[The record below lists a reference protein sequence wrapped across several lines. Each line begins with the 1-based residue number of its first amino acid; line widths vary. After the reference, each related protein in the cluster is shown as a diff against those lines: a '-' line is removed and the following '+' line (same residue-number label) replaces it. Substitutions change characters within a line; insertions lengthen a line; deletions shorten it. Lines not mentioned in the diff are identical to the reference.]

1 MTGSLTRRPG
11 APPDAV
17 FTLLSSIMDERAKLT
32 DQELREAAAEAGIS
46 PEELRQALVQRSG
59 GAPGHALARSTGNAA
74 APYSAQTRL
83 AQPPEHALEGVR
95 AAIGR
100 QVGHRGHR
108 QGNGDIDILDDRNNI
123 LYRVHADP
131 DGQGGAL
138 VQVRTE
144 RTGSSLALA
153 AIMFATVALGI
164 VALGFFLSTM
174 MVWLGVFL
182 AAAGGAGVFL
192 AAKRGAGGQRH
203 AELVVAQALVEAE
216 EAVPASPGPPR
227 ALPPE

>member
-1 MTGSLTRRPG
+1 MSPGLHAARRLRYCLP
-11 APPDAV
+11 A
-17 FTLLSSIMDERAKLT
+17 MDERAKLT

-59 GAPGHALARSTGNAA
+59 GGSGNALAKSAGTAVAG
-74 APYSAQTRL
+74 YSAQTRL
-83 AQPPEHALEGVR
+83 ALPPERAIEGVR
-95 AAIGR
+95 TAVAR

-108 QGNGDIDILDDRNNI
+108 QGNGDIDILDDRTNM
-123 LYRVHADP
+123 LYRIHADP

-138 VQVRTE
+138 VAVRTE

-153 AIMFATVALGI
+153 AVMFTTVALG
-164 VALGFFLSTM
+164 VTALGFLLSALLM
-174 MVWLGVFL
+174 WLGVGL
-182 AAAGGAGVFL
+182 LVAGGAGVFL
-192 AAKRGAGGQRH
+192 AGGRAAGMQRQ

-216 EAVPASPGPPR
+216 EAVPVGPEAVR

>member
-1 MTGSLTRRPG
+1 M
-11 APPDAV
+11 A
-17 FTLLSSIMDERAKLT
+17 MNERAKLT

-59 GAPGHALARSTGNAA
+59 GPGSALARATGTAVA
-74 APYSAQTRL
+74 GYSAQTRL
-83 AQPPEHALEGVR
+83 ALPPERALEGVR
-95 AAIGR
+95 TAIGR

-108 QGNGDIDILDDRNNI
+108 QGNGDIDILDDRTHM
-123 LYRVHADP
+123 LYRIHADP

-144 RTGSSLALA
+144 RTGSSMALA
-153 AIMFATVALGI
+153 AIMFTTVAVGVI
-164 VALGFFLSTM
+164 ALGFLLSSLM
-174 MVWLGVFL
+174 MWLGVGL
-182 AAAGGAGVFL
+182 LLAGGAGIFL
-192 AAKRGAGGQRH
+192 AGGRASGMQRQ

-216 EAVPASPGPPR
+216 EAIPLTPDPPR

>member
-1 MTGSLTRRPG
+1 MAPRGSTRSVDYASVG
-11 APPDAV
+11 LA
-17 FTLLSSIMDERAKLT
+17 MDERVKLT

-59 GAPGHALARSTGNAA
+59 GGPGDALARSAGAA
-74 APYSAQTRL
+74 AVGRSAQTRL
-83 AQPPEHALEGVR
+83 ALPPDRALEGVR
-95 AAIGR
+95 AAIAR

-123 LYRVHADP
+123 LYRIHADP

-138 VQVRTE
+138 VAVRSE

-153 AIMFATVALGI
+153 AVMFTTVALG
-164 VALGFFLSTM
+164 VTALGFLLSSLVM
-174 MVWLGVFL
+174 WLGLVL
-182 AAAGGAGVFL
+182 LAAGGAGVFL
-192 AAKRGAGGQRH
+192 AGGRAAGTQRQ

-216 EAVPASPGPPR
+216 EAVPVGPGPAR

>member
-1 MTGSLTRRPG
+1 
-11 APPDAV
+11 
-17 FTLLSSIMDERAKLT
+17 MDERAKLT

-59 GAPGHALARSTGNAA
+59 GGPGTALSKSAGAA
-74 APYSAQTRL
+74 VASYSAQTRL
-83 AQPPEHALEGVR
+83 ALPPER
-95 AAIGR
+95 ASESLRTAIAR

-108 QGNGDIDILDDRNNI
+108 QGNGDIDILDDRSNI
-123 LYRVHADP
+123 LYRVHAEP

-138 VQVRTE
+138 VSVRTE

-153 AIMFATVALGI
+153 AVMFTTVALG
-164 VALGFFLSTM
+164 VTALGFLLSSLLM
-174 MVWLGVFL
+174 WLGVGL
-182 AAAGGAGVFL
+182 LLAGGAGVFM
-192 AAKRGAGGQRH
+192 AGGRAAGNQRQ

-216 EAVPASPGPPR
+216 EAVPIGPGPAR